1 MKGSLELP
9 ITLTTKGYDKALM
22 SVSGRS
28 WEYVKESTSESGHVL
43 NAGVCEMG
51 EGPGQGRGAWRRDGG
66 RGAPRT
72 HERSGLLL
80 PIQREEKL
88 SAGQDAAMRGLGCL
102 AWWLGWSVLGHPCSI
117 PMRTAALHT
126 GFPGSATGK
135 EVEREGRDCDDSM
148 FPGWQKQ
155 LVFPAGT
162 PRAWQ
167 ANGHSSRP
175 ARQRLFSA
183 GDRALCRMKANL

>member
-72 HERSGLLL
+72 HEHSGLCSPYRGGRSCL
-80 PIQREEKL
+80 RARCCH
-88 SAGQDAAMRGLGCL
+88 AGLRMPGMVAWMVRVGSSMLHPHEDRSSTYGFSWFSHGKGGGKRRKGL
-102 AWWLGWSVLGHPCSI
+102 
-117 PMRTAALHT
+117 
-126 GFPGSATGK
+126 
-135 EVEREGRDCDDSM
+135 
-148 FPGWQKQ
+148 
-155 LVFPAGT
+155 
-162 PRAWQ
+162 
-167 ANGHSSRP
+167 
-175 ARQRLFSA
+175 
-183 GDRALCRMKANL
+183 